1 MPVVHLRVDNRLIHG
16 QVTVMWVSRLRA
28 DHLVVANDDVAAD
41 ELQRLLLPQAARGVP
56 TVVLPVRA
64 AGAFCVAAVDRRV
77 FVVAKHPGD
86 ALRLVEAGVRVPEV
100 NVANAAPPPGAA
112 VTRLTRTVAVTAAD
126 ADDCRALAAA
136 GVRVVSQVM
145 PTDRPVDLL
154 ALLARKN
161 PKNPQ
166 GPPPEGGLPPQRA
179 GDTRW

>member
-16 QVTVMWVSRLRA
+16 QVTVVWVSRLRA
-28 DHLVVANDDVAAD
+28 DHLVVANDEVAAD

-64 AGAFCVAAVDRRV
+64 AAAFCTGAADRRL

-86 ALRLVEAGVRVPEV
+86 ALRLVQAGVRVAEV
-100 NVANAAPPPGAA
+100 NVANAAPAPGAT

-126 ADDCRALAAA
+126 ADDCRALATA
-136 GVRVVSQVM
+136 GVRVVSQLM
-145 PTDRPVDLL
+145 PTDRPADLL
-154 ALLARKN
+154 ALLARK
-161 PKNPQ
+161 
-166 GPPPEGGLPPQRA
+166 GPPPGPSPQRV